1 MIMKNSKNKKKTAER
16 NFGINIVAVDEN
28 GKSHGV
34 TLSPGSEAKETIL
47 EPGKSKITSS
57 RPLPKESKLQ
67 IKMLFPERSDLNLVK
82 ANGTVKWVKQVKTS
96 EGKYFLIGVH
106 FREASSEE
114 KGKITKLWKTHREM

>member
-1 MIMKNSKNKKKTAER
+1 MKNFKSTNKTVDR
-16 NFGINIVAVDEN
+16 NFGINIIAVDEN
-28 GKSHGV
+28 GKSRGIMF
-34 TLSPGSEAKETIL
+34 SPGSEAEETIL

-82 ANGTVKWVKQVKTS
+82 AHGTIKWVKQVKTS

-114 KGKITKLWKTHREM
+114 KEKITKLWKTRRKAQ